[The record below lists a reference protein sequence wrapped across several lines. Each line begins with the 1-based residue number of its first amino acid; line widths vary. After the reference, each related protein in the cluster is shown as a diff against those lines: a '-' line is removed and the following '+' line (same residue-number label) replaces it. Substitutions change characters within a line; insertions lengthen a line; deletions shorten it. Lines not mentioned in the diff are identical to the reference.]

1 MGRGVT
7 YHYGHNPYGAMYSCP
22 TCGAR
27 FRTVERLRAHEDGD
41 GDLCAERAALQP
53 RRGDGARR

>member
-1 MGRGVT
+1 MT
-7 YHYGHNPYGAMYSCP
+7 IYGHNPYGAMYSCP

-27 FRTVERLRAHEDGD
+27 FRTVERLRAHEDDD
-41 GDLCAERAALQP
+41 GDLCAERAAMRP